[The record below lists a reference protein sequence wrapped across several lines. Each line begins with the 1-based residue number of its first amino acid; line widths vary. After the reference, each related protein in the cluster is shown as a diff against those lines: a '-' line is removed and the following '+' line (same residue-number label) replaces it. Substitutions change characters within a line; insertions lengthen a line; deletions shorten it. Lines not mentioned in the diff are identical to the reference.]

1 MVFDQIRSHYHPAR
15 IRKVDNNFEKN
26 FDFKDMTFPAKIR
39 DSLKIEKKNCM
50 SISVAGYE
58 NKEK

>member
-1 MVFDQIRSHYHPAR
+1 
-15 IRKVDNNFEKN
+15 
-26 FDFKDMTFPAKIR
+26 MTFPAKIK
-39 DSLKIEKKNCM
+39 DILKIEKKNCM